1 MIKRSKLI
9 LILILL
15 LFFLLNF
22 AATYNRNKIQ
32 QENQPPVVKLSA
44 PQNNSLFDWDTPI
57 TYKITVSDKEDG
69 ESKYDEINVKEVLLE
84 VKYIKGKL
92 KTPAVTNKA
101 VQNDAPGL
109 AVIRSSNCFNCH
121 NFNAKS
127 IGPSF
132 YDISKRYPATL
143 SNTDTLTKRIREGSS
158 GLWVKEKMPSHPELT
173 NGEIKST
180 VQWILKNGTDPNVNY
195 YTGTEGTIRIKQPA
209 NGQKG
214 IYVLTASYTDH
225 GLKNDRSK
233 NFKKGADVVVI
244 SKR

>member
-9 LILILL
+9 LILFP
-15 LFFLLNF
+15 FFLLDF
-22 AATYNRNKIQ
+22 AATYNKNKPQ
-32 QENQPPVVKLSA
+32 QENQPPVVKLIV

-84 VKYIKGKL
+84 VKFIKGKL
-92 KTPAVTNKA
+92 KTSAVTNKA

-109 AVIRSSNCFNCH
+109 AVIRASNCFNCH
-121 NFNAKS
+121 NFNSKS

-132 YDISKRYPATL
+132 YDISKRYPATV
-143 SNTDTLTKRIREGSS
+143 SNIDTLTKRIREGSS

-195 YTGTEGTIRIKQPA
+195 YTGTEGTIRIKQPVTGQ
-209 NGQKG
+209 NGV
-214 IYVLTASYTDH
+214 YVLTASYTDH

-233 NFKKGADVVVI
+233 HLKGADVVVI
-244 SKR
+244 SKRQ